1 MEEKVNEQ
9 ENNTEKE
16 KIQKIENE
24 IALNN
29 TNLDQPPSSI
39 YLLNNPSDF
48 IISQTPLD
56 DLREYFFNYPYKKY
70 LQKFLL

>member
-24 IALNN
+24 FVLNN
-29 TNLDQPPSSI
+29 TNLDQQPSSN
-39 YLLNNPSDF
+39 LLNNPSDF

>member
-24 IALNN
+24 IVLNN
-29 TNLDQPPSSI
+29 TNLDQPPSSN
-39 YLLNNPSDF
+39 LLNNPSDF